1 MKVNGVI
8 FDMDGTLIES
18 LTFWKYFFKRVGVTY
33 LNDEH
38 FTPTETVNKNM
49 RTMSFAPAMEY
60 FCKVCNIP
68 TTAKEFVQFAKNE
81 LSSYYLNVATVKEGA
96 FELLDYLKNK
106 KIKMCLAS
114 ATGLDEIMVVMKH
127 HKLSSYFDLIMS
139 CQEVGAGK
147 EKPDVYYL
155 AAKRLGE
162 NVANLV
168 VVEDS
173 FVALETANTAG
184 FKTIGVF
191 DENNFCQDRLKAASN
206 VIYIEKGENLTK
218 IIKEIE

>member
-1 MKVNGVI
+1 
-8 FDMDGTLIES
+8 
-18 LTFWKYFFKRVGVTY
+18 
-33 LNDEH
+33 
-38 FTPTETVNKNM
+38 
-49 RTMSFAPAMEY
+49 MEY
-60 FCKVCNIP
+60 FCNECNLP

-81 LSSYYLNVATVKEGA
+81 LSSYYLNVATVKDGA
-96 FELLDYLKNK
+96 FELLDFLKSKN
-106 KIKMCLAS
+106 IKTCLAS

-127 HKLSSYFDLIMS
+127 HKLASYFDLVMS
-139 CQEVGAGK
+139 CQEVGVGK

-162 NVANLV
+162 AVSDLV

-173 FVALETANTAG
+173 FVALETAKAAG

-206 VIYIEKGENLTK
+206 VIYIEKDEDLTK
-218 IIKEIE
+218 IINEVE